1 MQQIK
6 IDFDNPGL
14 PQHLDA
20 MEGDA
25 QSRFFQATL
34 YRSGA
39 AYTPPAGVAYSI
51 MYRGFGEQNQGWY
64 DTIEDDTGKRDACVA
79 SGNVVT
85 CEIDRH
91 ALIVPGHVSIVLCI
105 TNDRG
110 YMLKSRPILTDAR
123 NDNYDDTVEV
133 ESFFR
138 ITGKTSAWWLQNKKD
153 VQDLVDQATTEA
165 TKAKNSADASATSAA
180 ASKGSADN
188 SAASASASSGSAAAA
203 ARSEGAAAG
212 SATEAAGSASAAEKS
227 KTAAATSESN
237 AAKHEEAAKKAADE
251 AGAKA
256 GTDKTLSIENAP
268 ADAKATGDALAKKVG
283 KDVILDE
290 DGNVIFYSKA
300 AVDELLAG
308 KLGLHDTADNSKK
321 LDGYELRLS
330 DHPGSANIL
339 VQTVDEDG
347 RTCIDCRN
355 AASIGLTAIVASGA
369 GYVRFGDGTQI
380 CWGETG
386 QIAVKAN
393 STVTVTITYP
403 VAFVSGHSPELS
415 LTIAGNSENDY
426 YSKLVL
432 HTTSRLTTSCD
443 IYFKNSSFDQM
454 SPIAQWI
461 AIGRW
466 K

>member
-14 PQHLDA
+14 PQHLEA

-39 AYTPPAGVAYSI
+39 AYTPPADAVYSI

-123 NDNYDDTVEV
+123 NDNYNDTVEV
-133 ESFFR
+133 ESFFQ
-138 ITGKTSAWWLQNKKD
+138 ITGKTSAWWLQSKKD
-153 VQDLVDQATTEA
+153 VQDLVDKATTEA
-165 TKAKNSADASATSAA
+165 TKAENSANASA
-180 ASKGSADN
+180 GS
-188 SAASASASSGSAAAA
+188 ASASAGSAAAA
-203 ARSEGAAAG
+203 ARSENAAAG
-212 SATEAAGSASAAEKS
+212 SAKEAAGSASAAEKS
-227 KTAAATSESN
+227 KTAAAMSESN
-237 AAKHEEAAKKAADE
+237 AAKHEEAAKKAAEE

-268 ADAKATGDALAKKVG
+268 ADAKATGDALAKKAD
-283 KDVILDE
+283 KNVILDE

-308 KLGLHDTADNSKK
+308 KLGLYDTADNSNK
-321 LDGYELRLS
+321 LNGYELRLS

-355 AASIGLTAIVASGA
+355 DASIGLTAIVASGV
-369 GYVRFGDGTQI
+369 GYVRFGDGTQV

-386 QIAVKAN
+386 QITVKAN
-393 STVTVTITYP
+393 STVTATITYP

-415 LTIAGNSENDY
+415 LTIAGNSENDN

-432 HTTSRLTTSCD
+432 HTTSRLTTSCV